1 MKLTIVGSG
10 DAFGSGGRLQTCFH
24 VAVRGEEFLIDCGA
38 TALIGMQQLGLD
50 PDRVS
55 TIFISHLHGD
65 HFAGLV
71 WWLLHAHYVTQ
82 RTAPLTIAGPAGIAQ
97 RFAAAAEALF
107 PKSTEI
113 ERQFDMKFV
122 EYAERVPLD
131 IGSVRVTP
139 FEVCHPSGAP
149 PYALRIESDGKVLSF
164 SGDTK
169 WVDSLLP
176 AANGADLFITECF
189 GFSEQVGLP
198 HDLARHRA
206 EYRQA
211 WRAARA
217 ADAHGPR
224 DAGQPSACRGTR
236 ASCLPRT
243 ACRSTSELRCRF
255 TPRPRIGNFIE
266 TNYANAA

>member
-10 DAFGSGGRLQTCFH
+10 DAFGSGGRLQTCYH
-24 VAVRGEEFLIDCGA
+24 VAVPGKQFLIDCGA
-38 TALIGMQQLGLD
+38 TALIGMQQLGLE

-71 WWLLHAHYVTQ
+71 WWLLHAHYVTK
-82 RTAPLTIAGPAGIAQ
+82 RSEPLTIVGPPGIAQ
-97 RFAAAAEALF
+97 RFAVAAEVLF

-113 ERQFDMKFV
+113 ERRFEMTFV
-122 EYAERVPLD
+122 EYTERVLLD
-131 IGSVRVTP
+131 IGGVRVTP

-149 PYALRIESDGKVLSF
+149 PYALRLESDGKVLSF

-189 GFSEQVGLP
+189 GFSEQVGHHMTWRDVERNIDRLGARRVLLT
-198 HDLARHRA
+198 HMGGEMLANRQHVRDPRVMLA
-206 EYRQA
+206 EDGMQI
-211 WRAARA
+211 
-217 ADAHGPR
+217 DV
-224 DAGQPSACRGTR
+224 
-236 ASCLPRT
+236 
-243 ACRSTSELRCRF
+243 
-255 TPRPRIGNFIE
+255 
-266 TNYANAA
+266 